1 VQHGELVRYFVADLE
16 VHVFVVEG
24 PALEPH

>member
-1 VQHGELVRYFVADLE
+1 VQHRQLVRFFVADLE
-16 VHVFVVEG
+16 VHGLVVEG